1 MYYQCSFISC
11 QVVLVKIRVKTCIFL
26 SYHNSYRRI
35 VKYQLCYEN
44 KKNNYIIRF
53 SVILHT
59 GLATWRTTPT
69 CFEGLKS
76 KRPARPVTA
85 NIPPR
90 NSTQKLFEEVCWCPD
105 WKHWCTVPGVLSR
118 TWFLQDIWFTFCSC
132 KNRRWLQVLSTLGT
146 LISWF

>member
-26 SYHNSYRRI
+26 SYHNSYRHI

-44 KKNNYIIRF
+44 KKTITLSDFLSFFIQD
-53 SVILHT
+53 LQPE
-59 GLATWRTTPT
+59 LAT

-132 KNRRWLQVLSTLGT
+132 KNRRQFLFLKVNMAPAWLRS
-146 LISWF
+146 